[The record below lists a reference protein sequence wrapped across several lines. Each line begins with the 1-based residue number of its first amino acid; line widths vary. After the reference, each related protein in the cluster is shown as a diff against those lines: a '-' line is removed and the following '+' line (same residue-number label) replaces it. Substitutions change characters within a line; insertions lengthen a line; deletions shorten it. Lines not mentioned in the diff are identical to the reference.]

1 MSQDFKDQILE
12 SFLRE
17 TLGNE
22 SPPDLT
28 ARVLKAMAES
38 PAPNGSAG
46 SNSSAG
52 SRSSAG
58 SNGRRRIE
66 SILPPT
72 VDSVLEEAAAGKR
85 SGHLGVGHS
94 GRSHASSNGH
104 PVGTN
109 GQPQA
114 ARPIPVRS
122 AGRNRLQRRSLQTA
136 VIGVSAAVLLL
147 AAGFG
152 FLLSRR
158 VDGPPHRPT
167 VANGNTNGNG
177 QPAHVA
183 AANGSASQTGSAGA
197 NGNNSGK
204 PRRPRPDSQLA
215 GSQLA
220 GNNGKSPTPRN
231 TERRSPSRE
240 KLPNGDSFH
249 ETVVPFGGHSSD
261 SASSGGTPIVAK
273 RRVDPLPEAE
283 IVASING
290 RLRATWT
297 EHKAMPT
304 EPATDAEWCRRVYLR
319 LTGRIPTVNELESF
333 VASGSGA
340 KRQELID
347 HLVASHEF
355 TEHWAT
361 ILTNA
366 LIGRTGGM
374 QPDDLANRDGLRK
387 YLEDALASDKPY
399 NEIAFELIS
408 AEGSNAASDP
418 NYNAAVNYLLAN
430 YDPQGTLATA
440 RTCQTFLGWQIR
452 CVQCHHHPTEEGW
465 GQDEFWSLNAFF
477 RQMKVE
483 RDKQSGAVRLVD
495 ASFRGEGSGDLAEA
509 EIYYEDLSGYKRA
522 AYPAF
527 PGGPEIAKS
536 GDIGEVDRRAELA
549 RLVASSDDLGRAFV
563 NRVWSQFFGYG

>member
-1 MSQDFKDQILE
+1 
-12 SFLRE
+12 
-17 TLGNE
+17 
-22 SPPDLT
+22 
-28 ARVLKAMAES
+28 
-38 PAPNGSAG
+38 
-46 SNSSAG
+46 
-52 SRSSAG
+52 
-58 SNGRRRIE
+58 
-66 SILPPT
+66 
-72 VDSVLEEAAAGKR
+72 
-85 SGHLGVGHS
+85 
-94 GRSHASSNGH
+94 
-104 PVGTN
+104 
-109 GQPQA
+109 
-114 ARPIPVRS
+114 IPVRS

-167 VANGNTNGNG
+167 VANGNINGNG

-204 PRRPRPDSQLA
+204 TRQPRPDSQLA

-347 HLVASHEF
+347 NLVASHEF

-536 GDIGEVDRRAELA
+536 GDIDEVDRRAELA

-563 NRVWSQFFGYG
+563 NRVWSQFFGYGFTRPVDDMGPHNPPAHPEVLEQLAEQFAAHGYSVRELVGWVAATEPFSLSSRTRADQLADSPEAGGVPLFSRYYTRQLDPEEVYKSL